1 MQSDK
6 EILQKIL
13 TELNEIKESYTN
25 LEKKVDEMYKN
36 TKRME
41 EHIDFVENTY
51 DTVKTPFHYLMDKV
65 SLFSFSSFIK
75 SEISQCKNQKLENK
89 ESENKESENKESEN
103 KESENK
109 ESENKESENINN

>member
-1 MQSDK
+1 MESDK

-41 EHIDFVENTY
+41 EHIDFVEGTY
-51 DTVKTPFHYLMDKV
+51 ETIKTPFHYLMDKV
-65 SLFSFSSFIK
+65 SLLSFSSFRK
-75 SEISQCKNQKLENK
+75 SEILQSENEKLENEK
-89 ESENKESENKESEN
+89 SENKE
-103 KESENK
+103 
-109 ESENKESENINN
+109 